1 MRKAKLFSHDA
12 IIPRMSWSAHNLY
25 NLIARSTVP
34 FHIAGT
40 DFSRT
45 ALTMYQ
51 QRWRAKR
58 FLRGYHGDWIP
69 ERRFKRWFLPVDLPK
84 LASSSG
90 TSGSTSTSAT
100 HLPSRASQ
108 SGFGPRSQQQR
119 AGAED
124 AASERSQMPTAS
136 LFMSEVERRLD
147 VVVFR
152 CCFARSAYEARNM
165 IVHGKVKLNGQKVSD
180 PNRLLT
186 PGDLIS
192 VAPEAIPMLSK
203 VLKQRA
209 ARRDS
214 AKRKAN
220 PQPKKTAASPKVVEE
235 EGKEEEGAAAEA
247 GAEAET
253 TAEAVVEEGKDVE
266 ATTAEEGKDVE
277 ATTAEEDKDV
287 EAAPAEEGKDVD
299 ASSDNAESD
308 ATAEDKKEKPSSSS
322 KGKGK
327 AKSSEGESGSDDS
340 ANKITTQT
348 APGVR
353 SFNLPPFAAPFLFI
367 PSYLEPSF
375 TTCSA
380 IYLRH
385 PTIVPASSS
394 SSPARSSFSDS
405 QQQQGGSGGATLEFL
420 SEIPSPYPAS
430 GDIFSMAWEHYART
444 APRVRGDLRRLQLKA
459 KVGSPGGGGGDA
471 EGLGGM
477 ERERAKIVWKR
488 MRAVRK
494 GWARA
499 GSSTTTTTTAAAAAV
514 TAGGKGKSVVGK
526 AGGEALANKR
536 ASAQAQRA

>member
-235 EGKEEEGAAAEA
+235 EEEAGEGVTAEA
-247 GAEAET
+247 GAEAE
-253 TAEAVVEEGKDVE
+253 APAVV
-266 ATTAEEGKDVE
+266 EEGKDVE

-287 EAAPAEEGKDVD
+287 EAAPAEEGKDVN

-308 ATAEDKKEKPSSSS
+308 ATAEDKTEKRSSS

-327 AKSSEGESGSDDS
+327 AKSSEGEGGSDES

-394 SSPARSSFSDS
+394 PSRSFSDS
-405 QQQQGGSGGATLEFL
+405 QQQGGGGGSSAALEFL

-499 GSSTTTTTTAAAAAV
+499 GSSTTTTTTAAAAAA

>member
-1 MRKAKLFSHDA
+1 MRKAKLFSHEA

-34 FHIAGT
+34 FHVAGT

-84 LASSSG
+84 LASSVAPGNSG
-90 TSGSTSTSAT
+90 ASSSASSSTSAT
-100 HLPSRASQ
+100 HLPSRNSN
-108 SGFGPRSQQQR
+108 SGFGPRSR
-119 AGAED
+119 SGDD

-152 CCFARSAYEARNM
+152 CCFARSAYEARSM
-165 IVHGKVKLNGQKVSD
+165 IVHGKVQLNGQKVSD
-180 PNRLLT
+180 PNRLLN

-192 VAPEAIPMLSK
+192 VAPDAIPMLSK

-209 ARRDS
+209 ARREN
-214 AKRKAN
+214 AKRKASGA
-220 PQPKKTAASPKVVEE
+220 PAKKASPPPSTSEDAATVTASSEE
-235 EGKEEEGAAAEA
+235 KEADTPAGEGKEEEV
-247 GAEAET
+247 ET
-253 TAEAVVEEGKDVE
+253 STPESQTDKSESAS
-266 ATTAEEGKDVE
+266 ATDDKS
-277 ATTAEEDKDV
+277 TTSPPSNK
-287 EAAPAEEGKDVD
+287 
-299 ASSDNAESD
+299 ESGG
-308 ATAEDKKEKPSSSS
+308 

-327 AKSSEGESGSDDS
+327 AKASSESESSSGPPESRLP
-340 ANKITTQT
+340 
-348 APGVR
+348 PGVR
-353 SFNLPPFAAPFLFI
+353 TFTLPAFAAPFLFI

-385 PTIVPASSS
+385 PTIVPSSS
-394 SSPARSSFSDS
+394 SSSSNSRYA
-405 QQQQGGSGGATLEFL
+405 GSSASSSPEFL

-459 KVGSPGGGGGDA
+459 KVGTGSEVGGA
-471 EGLGGM
+471 GGM

-499 GSSTTTTTTAAAAAV
+499 GGAAV
-514 TAGGKGKSVVGK
+514 PNK
-526 AGGEALANKR
+526 AKPPVAKR
-536 ASAQAQRA
+536 DQSQRA

>member
-90 TSGSTSTSAT
+90 TSGSSSTSAT

-235 EGKEEEGAAAEA
+235 GKEEEGAAAEA
-247 GAEAET
+247 GAGAEAE
-253 TAEAVVEEGKDVE
+253 APAVVEEGKDVE

-277 ATTAEEDKDV
+277 A
-287 EAAPAEEGKDVD
+287 APAEESKDVN
-299 ASSDNAESD
+299 ASTENAES
-308 ATAEDKKEKPSSSS
+308 AAAEDKKDKPSSSS

-327 AKSSEGESGSDDS
+327 AKSSEGEGGSDES
-340 ANKITTQT
+340 ANKITAQT

-394 SSPARSSFSDS
+394 PSRSFSDS
-405 QQQQGGSGGATLEFL
+405 QQQQGGSGGAALEFL

-459 KVGSPGGGGGDA
+459 KVGSPGGGDEA
-471 EGLGGM
+471 GLGGM

-499 GSSTTTTTTAAAAAV
+499 GSSTTTTAAAAAA
-514 TAGGKGKSVVGK
+514 TAGGKGKSIVGK